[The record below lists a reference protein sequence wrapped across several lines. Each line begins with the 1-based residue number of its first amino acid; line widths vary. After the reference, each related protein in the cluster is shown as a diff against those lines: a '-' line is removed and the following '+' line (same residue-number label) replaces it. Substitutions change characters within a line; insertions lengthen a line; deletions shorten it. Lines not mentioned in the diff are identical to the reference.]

1 MVDAG
6 DPIGEV
12 TTFMADEIYG
22 IAGVDQEKSKTKTK
36 TKVDPN
42 DSSTYI
48 KGQTQ
53 IKNKAGVVVGTWD
66 GNNFI
71 DVNGNIVKPK

>member
-6 DPIGEV
+6 DPIGTV
-12 TTFMADEIYG
+12 TDFMQKEIYG

-36 TKVDPN
+36 VNPN
-42 DSSTYI
+42 DPSTYI

-71 DVNGNIVKPK
+71 DANGNIVKPK